1 VLKEGETMR
10 NSRDLPDGPPAA
22 APRGA
27 SVPFE
32 DPKLLGAR
40 VRPDRQ
46 HDLVA
51 LLHDFAGNG
60 ATYVV
65 PWPIVP
71 DTFALSGP
79 DRALHGEIWRAR
91 AATPAAV
98 QEAARN
104 VAASGAAG
112 AEAQAEEERRRQREQ
127 ERRTE
132 ILGRFVTRLFRDLG
146 LSAEALE
153 ATAGRRAQFAAAC
166 AVHGIQPEALVATLE
181 DGATLVLP
189 VGLAAAFG
197 PSLAGPRRV
206 LAEEL
211 ARFARH
217 LSRRAEGATEQA
229 AAYATLAAAA
239 GKAAAETTLLLQ
251 RIDGILDALLPAIAN
266 WPTARDTLAASV
278 DRLGWVLDGWEDV
291 IAYHVGA
298 LDSAEVGPGQR
309 ATVMATIAPR

>member
-1 VLKEGETMR
+1 MR
-10 NSRDLPDGPPAA
+10 NSRDVPNGPPAA

-32 DPKLLGAR
+32 NTKLLGAR

-71 DTFALSGP
+71 DTFALSEP

-98 QEAARN
+98 QAAVRN

-127 ERRTE
+127 ERCTE
-132 ILGRFVTRLFRDLG
+132 ILGRFVARLFRDLG

-166 AVHGIQPEALVATLE
+166 GLHGIQPEALVATLE
-181 DGATLVLP
+181 DAATLILP
-189 VGLAAAFG
+189 VGLAESFG
-197 PSLAGPRRV
+197 PPLAGPRRM
-206 LAEEL
+206 LAGEL
-211 ARFARH
+211 ARFAGH
-217 LSRRAEGATEQA
+217 LARRADGTAEAA
-229 AAYATLAAAA
+229 AAYASLAASA
-239 GKAAAETTLLLQ
+239 GKAAAETTRLLQ
-251 RIDGILDALLPAIAN
+251 RIDGILAELLPAIAN
-266 WPTARDTLAASV
+266 WPTARDTLAASI
-278 DRLGWVLDGWEDV
+278 DRLGWLLDGWEDV

-298 LDSAEVGPGQR
+298 LDSAEVGPAQR
-309 ATVMATIAPR
+309 AAVMAAIAPR